1 MIGNYFLDSCLN
13 STVINE
19 PWGHQI
25 INDNLQTSQTDIE
38 LVSENET
45 ALGHDDGE
53 KVPSRQNKK

>member
-1 MIGNYFLDSCLN
+1 MQSI
-13 STVINE
+13 STKSGSPSPVTH
-19 PWGHQI
+19 GHQI